1 MKEQVLMKGNEAIG
15 EGLILAGCRHY
26 FGYPI
31 TPQTEIPEYL
41 AKRFPEIGGVFVQ
54 AESEI
59 ASINMVYG
67 AAAAGMR
74 VMTSSSSPGISL
86 KQEGISTL
94 AAAELPCV
102 IVNICRGGPGV
113 GTIQAAQSDYFQSTK
128 GGGHG
133 DYRLLVFAPNS
144 VQELMDFTILAFDRA
159 DHYRMPVL
167 ILGDGIT
174 GQMMEP
180 VTFPDPID
188 PKTLP
193 KKPWSCTGCEGREPN
208 IITSLYLQAPRCEAH
223 NKDLQ
228 AKYAEVAKNELRW
241 EEINLDDADIVIVAY
256 GISSRI
262 ALTAIQKARAEGIKV
277 GMLRPVTL
285 WPFPYEPIRKLAEQG
300 KKFLVC
306 EQSAGQMVEDVRLAA
321 NGKGEV
327 SFYGRMGGVLLNQ
340 QEILDTIRDLSRNK
354 G

>member
-1 MKEQVLMKGNEAIG
+1 MKEKVLMKGNEAIG

-67 AAAAGMR
+67 AAAAGKR

-102 IVNICRGGPGV
+102 IVNIGRGGPGV
-113 GTIQAAQSDYFQSTK
+113 GTIQASQADYFQSTK

-144 VQELMDFTILAFDRA
+144 VQELMDYTILAFDKA
-159 DHYRMPVL
+159 DHYKTPVL
-167 ILGDGIT
+167 ILGDGVT

-180 VTFPDPID
+180 VTLPDPID
-188 PKTLP
+188 PASLP
-193 KKPWSCTGCEGREPN
+193 KKTWSCSGCEGREPN
-208 IITSLYLQAPRCEAH
+208 IVTSLYLQAARCEAH

-228 AKYAEVAKNELRW
+228 AKYAEISKNELRW
-241 EEINLDDADIVIVAY
+241 EEIQTEDADVVIVAY

-262 ALTAIQKARAEGIKV
+262 SLSAVQKARAEGLKV
-277 GMLRPVTL
+277 GLLRPITL
-285 WPFPYEPIRKLAEQG
+285 WPFPTAPIRALAEKG
-300 KKFLVC
+300 KKFLVV
-306 EQSAGQMVEDVRLAA
+306 EQSAGQMVEDVRLAVA
-321 NGKGEV
+321 EKTEV
-327 SFYGRMGGVLLNQ
+327 AFYGRMGGILPDS
-340 QEILDTIRDLSRNK
+340 QEILDTVRGMARNK

>member
-41 AKRFPEIGGVFVQ
+41 AKRFPQVGGVFVQ

-67 AAAAGMR
+67 AAAAGRR

-102 IVNICRGGPGV
+102 IVNIGRGGPGV
-113 GTIQAAQSDYFQSTK
+113 GTIQGSQSDYFQSTK

-144 VQELMDFTILAFDRA
+144 VQELMDFTILAFDKA
-159 DHYRMPVL
+159 DQYRMPVL
-167 ILGDGIT
+167 ILGDGVT

-180 VTFPDPID
+180 VT
-188 PKTLP
+188 LP
-193 KKPWSCTGCEGREPN
+193 AGRNPEDLPAKPWSCQGCEGREPN
-208 IITSLYLQAPRCEAH
+208 IITSLYLQADRCEAH
-223 NKDLQ
+223 NKALQ
-228 AKYAEVAKNELRW
+228 AKYAEVSKNELRW
-241 EEINLDDADIVIVAY
+241 EEIRTEDADVVIVAY

-262 ALTAIQKARAEGIKV
+262 ALTVVQKARAEGVKL
-277 GMLRPVTL
+277 GLLRPQTL
-285 WPFPYEPIRKLAEQG
+285 WPFPTAPIRALAEKG
-300 KKFLVC
+300 KKFLVV
-306 EQSAGQMVEDVRLAA
+306 EQSSGQMVEDVRLAV
-321 NGKGEV
+321 GEKTEV
-327 SFYGRMGGVLLNQ
+327 AFYGRMGGILPNP
-340 QEILDTIRDLSRNK
+340 QEILDIARDMAGNK

>member
-1 MKEQVLMKGNEAIG
+1 MKEKILMKGNEAIG

-41 AKRFPEIGGVFVQ
+41 ARRFPEVGGVFVQ

-67 AAAAGMR
+67 AAAAGKR
-74 VMTSSSSPGISL
+74 AMTSSSSPGISL

-102 IVNICRGGPGV
+102 IVNIGRGGPGV

-144 VQELMDFTILAFDRA
+144 VQELLDYTLIAFDKA
-159 DHYRMPVL
+159 DEYRMPVL
-167 ILGDGIT
+167 ILGDGVT

-180 VTFPDPID
+180 VVLPDPID
-188 PKTLP
+188 PATLA
-193 KKPWSCTGCEGREPN
+193 KKPWSCTGCEGRDPN
-208 IITSLYLQAPRCEAH
+208 IITSLYLQAARCEAH

-228 AKYAEVAKNELRW
+228 AKYAQVASAEVRW
-241 EEINLDDADIVIVAY
+241 EEINVDDADVVIVAY

-262 ALTAIQKARAEGIKV
+262 SLTAVQKGREQGIKV
-277 GMLRPVTL
+277 GILRPITL
-285 WPFPYEPIRKLAEQG
+285 WPFPTAPIRALAEKG
-300 KKFLVC
+300 KKFLVV
-306 EQSAGQMVEDVRLAA
+306 EMSAGQMVEDVRLAT
-321 NGKGEV
+321 NGRAEV
-327 SFYGRMGGVLLNQ
+327 AFYGRMGGILPNQ
-340 QEILDTIRDLSRNK
+340 REILDLVRDMARNK

>member
-1 MKEQVLMKGNEAIG
+1 MKEQILMKGNEAIG
-15 EGLILAGCRHY
+15 EGAILAGCRHY

-41 AKRFPEIGGVFVQ
+41 AKRFPHVDGAFVQ

-67 AAAAGMR
+67 AAAAGKR

-102 IVNICRGGPGV
+102 IVNIGRAGPGV
-113 GTIQAAQSDYFQSTK
+113 GTIQGSQADYFQSTK

-180 VTFPDPID
+180 ITLPDPID
-188 PKTLP
+188 PASLP
-193 KKPWSCTGCEGREPN
+193 AKPWSCNGCKDRTPN
-208 IITSLYLQAPRCEAH
+208 IVTSLYLQSARCEAH
-223 NKDLQ
+223 NKELQ
-228 AKYAEVAKNELRW
+228 AKYADVSKNELRW
-241 EEINLDDADIVIVAY
+241 EEIQTEDADIIIVAY

-262 ALTAIQKARAEGIKV
+262 SLTVVQKARSEGIKL
-277 GMLRPVTL
+277 GLLRPITL
-285 WPFPYEPIRKLAEQG
+285 WPFPTTPIRALAEKG
-300 KKFLVC
+300 KDFLVV
-306 EQSAGQMVEDVRLAA
+306 EQSSGQMVEDVRLAV
-321 NGKGEV
+321 GEKSNV
-327 SFYGRMGGVLLNQ
+327 AFYGRMGGILPNP
-340 QEILDTIRDLSRNK
+340 QEILDTVRGMARNK